1 MILDIQQTGMELQA
15 FLQQPVLTQEA
26 MSAHTTWKIGG
37 PADLFLQPS
46 SEQELQQVLA
56 YLYTHEIPWLVI
68 GNGSNLLVGDKGIRG
83 AVIKMGEA
91 FSGSAWRGQ
100 DVEVCSGM
108 LLAALALEAAE
119 RSLCGIEFARG
130 IPGSVGGAVRMN
142 AGAYGGNI
150 GNFVTAVHGVSY
162 TGEPVHVSGEQITF
176 AYRNSSL
183 FDLDAVVTR
192 VCLHLELGDREE
204 IMALMKDYA
213 QRRSKAQPLE
223 YPSCGSV
230 FRNPP
235 NDHAGRLVE
244 MTGLRGLRNGNAA
257 VSQKHGNFII
267 NLGGATA
274 AEVRELIE
282 LVQDRVYQYAGV
294 HLEPEVRFMG
304 EF

>member
-1 MILDIQQTGMELQA
+1 MDIKQTAIELEQL
-15 FLQQPVLTQEA
+15 LQNPVLTQEP

-37 PADLFLQPS
+37 PADLFLQPA
-46 SEQELQQVLA
+46 SEAELQQVLS
-56 YLYTHEIPWLVI
+56 YLHQHEIPWFVM

-83 AVIKMGEA
+83 AVIKMGESFA
-91 FSGSAWRGQ
+91 GSTWRGQ
-100 DVEVCSGM
+100 DVEACAGM

-119 RSLCGIEFARG
+119 RSLAGLEFARG

-150 GNFVTAVHGVSY
+150 GNYVSAVHGISY
-162 TGEPVHVSGEQITF
+162 TGEPVHVSGDEISF

-183 FDLDAVVTR
+183 FQLDAIVTR
-192 VCLHLELGDREE
+192 VCLHLEPGDRDA
-204 IMALMKDYA
+204 IMEQMKDYS

-230 FRNPP
+230 FRNPA
-235 NDHAGRLVE
+235 NDHAGHLVE
-244 MTGLRGLRNGNAA
+244 ITGMRGLRNGNAA

-274 AEVRELIE
+274 QDVRELIE
-282 LVQDRVYQYAGV
+282 MVQERVYQYSGI
-294 HLEPEVRFMG
+294 HLEPEVRFVG

>member
-1 MILDIQQTGMELQA
+1 MDIQQIAKDLQA
-15 FLQQPVLTQEA
+15 LMRQPVLVQES

-46 SEQELQQVLA
+46 AEEELQQVLA
-56 YLYTHEIPWLVI
+56 YLYRQEIPWLVI
-68 GNGSNLLVGDKGIRG
+68 GNGSNLLVGDRGIRG
-83 AVIKMGEA
+83 AVIKMGDS
-91 FSGSAWRGQ
+91 FSGSLWRGQ
-100 DVEVCSGM
+100 EVEARSGM
-108 LLAALALEAAE
+108 LLSALALEAAE
-119 RSLCGIEFARG
+119 RSLGDISFARG

-150 GNFVTAVHGVSY
+150 GDFVTAVYGLSY
-162 TGEPVHVSGEQITF
+162 SGEPLELRGNEISF

-183 FDLDAVVTR
+183 FDLDAIVTR
-192 VCLHLELGDREE
+192 VRLRLKAEDREE
-204 IMALMKDYA
+204 LMAKMKDYA
-213 QRRSKAQPLE
+213 RRRSKAQPLE

-230 FRNPP
+230 FRNPAS
-235 NDHAGRLVE
+235 DHAGRLVE
-244 MTGLRGLRNGNAA
+244 ITGLRGLRNGNAA

-282 LVQDRVYQYAGV
+282 LVQEKVYQYAGIL
-294 HLEPEVRFMG
+294 LEPEVRFVG